1 MLKLS
6 IIVPVYNVES
16 YIRFCMESLFIQ
28 GLDEQEYEIILVND
42 GTKDDSF
49 EKIKDFIHEHRNV
62 VRIDQENQGLSAAR
76 NTGMKYA
83 TGQYILFVDSD
94 DLIVEGC
101 LSKLLPIAIET
112 SADLVVADF
121 LKLSDDEILAY
132 RADQS
137 RTIDYKIK
145 TGSELFLEDLDPSQN
160 YVWRT
165 LYRRE
170 FLEKNSLKFIHG
182 ICYEDMP
189 FTPRCYLKAKKCV
202 RAYCDLYLYRMGHSS
217 ITSTM
222 STKKALDLNKV
233 VESLWHLKDMDG
245 LTSVERQRLK
255 DNLFS
260 TFSFE
265 LWCISHN
272 KSVLDHRREIV
283 KDLKKR
289 VPDLWFSNGMKQ
301 IIVSLM
307 FRLIPN
313 TYLKFR
319 AL

>member
-1 MLKLS
+1 MLKLT
-6 IIVPVYNVES
+6 IIVPVYNVEP
-16 YIRFCMESLFIQ
+16 YIRFCVESLFIQ
-28 GLDEQEYEIILVND
+28 GLDEQDFEVILVND
-42 GTKDDSF
+42 GTQDDSF
-49 EKIKDFIHEHRNV
+49 GKIEDLIREHQNIIRV
-62 VRIDQENQGLSAAR
+62 DQENQGLSGAR

-83 TGQYILFVDSD
+83 KGQYILFVDSD
-94 DLIVEGC
+94 DLIVEGS
-101 LSKLLPIAIET
+101 LAKLLPIAIDT
-112 SADLVVADF
+112 LADLVVADF
-121 LKLSDDEILAY
+121 RKLSDDEILVY
-132 RADQS
+132 HADLSQKC
-137 RTIDYKIK
+137 DFKIK

-170 FLEKNSLKFIHG
+170 FLEKNNLKFIYG

-189 FTPRCYLKAKKCV
+189 FTPKCYLKAQKCV

-222 STKKALDLNKV
+222 SIKKALDLNRV

-245 LTSVERQRLK
+245 LTSAECHRLK

-272 KSVLDHRREIV
+272 KHILDHRREIV
-283 KDLKKR
+283 DDLQKR

-301 IIVSLM
+301 FIVSLL
-307 FRLIPN
+307 FRFIPN
-313 TYLKFR
+313 TYLKLR

>member
-1 MLKLS
+1 MKLS
-6 IIVPVYNVES
+6 IIVPVYNVEP
-16 YIRFCMESLFIQ
+16 YIRPCFESLFKQ
-28 GLDEQEYEIILVND
+28 GLDEQDFEVILVND
-42 GTKDDSF
+42 GTQDNSF
-49 EKIKDFIHEHRNV
+49 GKIEDLFREHRNV
-62 VRIDQENQGLSAAR
+62 MRIDQENQGLSGAR

-94 DLIVEGC
+94 DLIVEDS
-101 LSKLLPIAIET
+101 LSKLLPIAVDT

-121 LKLSDDEILAY
+121 LKLSDDEILTYHSDLSHACDY
-132 RADQS
+132 RV
-137 RTIDYKIK
+137 K

-170 FLEKNSLKFIHG
+170 FLEKNNLKFIHG

-233 VESLWHLKDMDG
+233 VESLWQLKDMDG
-245 LTSVERQRLK
+245 LTSAERQRLK

-272 KSVLDHRREIV
+272 KNVLDHRREIV
-283 KDLKKR
+283 RDLQKR
-289 VPDLWFSNGMKQ
+289 VPDLWFSNGIKQ
-301 IIVSLM
+301 MVVSLM

-313 TYLKFR
+313 TYLKLR

>member
-1 MLKLS
+1 MKLS
-6 IIVPVYNVES
+6 IIVPVYNVEP
-16 YIRFCMESLFIQ
+16 YIRPCLKSLFKQ
-28 GLDEQEYEIILVND
+28 ELDEQDFEVILVND
-42 GTKDDSF
+42 GTQDNSF
-49 EKIKDFIHEHRNV
+49 EKIEDLVHEHRNV
-62 VRIDQENQGLSAAR
+62 MRINQENQGLSGAR
-76 NTGMKYA
+76 NTGMKFA
-83 TGQYILFVDSD
+83 TGDYILFVDSD
-94 DLIVEGC
+94 DLIVERS
-101 LSKLLPIAIET
+101 LSKLLPIAIDT

-132 RADQS
+132 HSDLS
-137 RTIDYKIK
+137 LVCDYIEK
-145 TGSELFLEDLDPSQN
+145 TGSELFLEDLDHSQN

-170 FLEKNSLKFIHG
+170 FLEKNNLKFIHG

-189 FTPRCYLKAKKCV
+189 FTPMCYLKAKKCV
-202 RAYCDLYLYRMGHSS
+202 RAYCDLYLYRMGHFS

-233 VESLWHLKDMDG
+233 VESLWQLKDMDG
-245 LTSVERQRLK
+245 LTLVERQRLI
-255 DNLFS
+255 DNIFS

-272 KSVLDHRREIV
+272 KNVLDNRREIV

-301 IIVSLM
+301 IVVSLV
-307 FRLIPN
+307 FRLFPN
-313 TYLKFR
+313 AYLKLR

>member
-16 YIRFCMESLFIQ
+16 YIRSCVESLFMQ
-28 GLDEQEYEIILVND
+28 GLDDQDFEVILVND
-42 GTKDDSF
+42 GTQDKSF
-49 EKIKDFIHEHRNV
+49 EKIGDLIHEHRNV
-62 VRIDQENQGLSAAR
+62 MRIDQENQGLSGAR
-76 NTGMKYA
+76 NTGMEYA
-83 TGQYILFVDSD
+83 TGQYVLFVDSD

-101 LSKLLPIAIET
+101 LSKLLPIAIES

-132 RADQS
+132 RPDLS
-137 RTIDYKIK
+137 REIDYTTK

-170 FLEKNSLKFIHG
+170 FLEQNNLKFIHG

-189 FTPRCYLKAKKCV
+189 FTPRCYLMANKCV
-202 RAYCDLYLYRMGHSS
+202 RAYCDLYLYRMGHNS

-245 LTSVERQRLK
+245 LSSAERQRMK

-272 KSVLDHRREIV
+272 KNVLNHRREIV
-283 KDLKKR
+283 NDLQKR

-301 IIVSLM
+301 IVVSLL

>member
-6 IIVPVYNVES
+6 IIVPVYNVEP
-16 YIRFCMESLFIQ
+16 YIRFCVESLFLQ
-28 GLDEQEYEIILVND
+28 GLDEQEYEVILVND
-42 GTKDDSF
+42 GTKDGSF
-49 EKIKDFIHEHRNV
+49 EKIKDLICEHRNV
-62 VRIDQENQGLSAAR
+62 TRIDQENQGLSGAR

-83 TGQYILFVDSD
+83 TGLYVLFVDSD
-94 DLIVEGC
+94 DLIVEGS

-121 LKLSDDEILAY
+121 LKLSDDEILTYHSDSSYAC
-132 RADQS
+132 
-137 RTIDYKIK
+137 DYSEK

-165 LYRRE
+165 LYRRD
-170 FLEKNSLKFIHG
+170 FLEKNNLKFIHG

-189 FTPRCYLKAKKCV
+189 FTPKCYLKAKKCV
-202 RAYCDLYLYRMGHSS
+202 RAYCDLYLYRMGHNS

-222 STKKALDLNKV
+222 STKKAFDLNKV

-245 LTSVERQRLK
+245 LSLAERQRLK

-272 KSVLDHRREIV
+272 KDVLEHRREIV
-283 KDLKKR
+283 SDLQKR

-301 IIVSLM
+301 IVVSLL

-313 TYLKFR
+313 IYLKLR

>member
-16 YIRFCMESLFIQ
+16 YIRSCVESLFMQ
-28 GLDEQEYEIILVND
+28 GLDDQEFEVILVND
-42 GTKDDSF
+42 GTQDNSF
-49 EKIKDFIHEHRNV
+49 DKIKDFIQDHRNV
-62 VRIDQENQGLSAAR
+62 VRIDQENQGLSGAR

-83 TGQYILFVDSD
+83 TGQYVLFVDSD

-112 SADLVVADF
+112 SADLVVSDF
-121 LKLSDDEILAY
+121 LKLSDDGILSY
-132 RADQS
+132 RPDLS
-137 RTIDYKIK
+137 RELDYKTK
-145 TGSELFLEDLDPSQN
+145 KGSELFLEDLDPSQN

-170 FLEKNSLKFIHG
+170 FLEQNNLKFIHG

-189 FTPRCYLKAKKCV
+189 FTPRCYLMANKCV

-222 STKKALDLNKV
+222 NTKKAFDLNKV
-233 VESLWHLKDMDG
+233 VESLWQLKDMDG
-245 LTSVERQRLK
+245 LSSAERQRLK

-283 KDLKKR
+283 KDLQKR

-313 TYLKFR
+313 TYLKLR

>member
-1 MLKLS
+1 MKLS
-6 IIVPVYNVES
+6 IIVPVYNVEP
-16 YIRFCMESLFIQ
+16 YIRPCFESLFKQ
-28 GLDEQEYEIILVND
+28 GLDEQDFEVILVND
-42 GTKDDSF
+42 GTQDNSF
-49 EKIKDFIHEHRNV
+49 GKIEDLFREHRNV
-62 VRIDQENQGLSAAR
+62 MRIDQENQGLSGAR

-94 DLIVEGC
+94 DLIVEDS
-101 LSKLLPIAIET
+101 LSKLLPIAIDT

-121 LKLSDDEILAY
+121 LKLSDDEILTYHSDLSHACDY
-132 RADQS
+132 RV
-137 RTIDYKIK
+137 K

-170 FLEKNSLKFIHG
+170 FLEKNNLKFIHG

-233 VESLWHLKDMDG
+233 VESLWQLKDMDG
-245 LTSVERQRLK
+245 LTSAERQRLK

-272 KSVLDHRREIV
+272 KNVLDHRREIV
-283 KDLKKR
+283 RDLQKR
-289 VPDLWFSNGMKQ
+289 VPDLWFSNGIKQ
-301 IIVSLM
+301 MVVSLM

-313 TYLKFR
+313 TYLKLR

>member
-6 IIVPVYNVES
+6 IIVPVYNVEP
-16 YIRFCMESLFIQ
+16 YIRFCVESLFIQ
-28 GLDEQEYEIILVND
+28 RLDEQDFEVILVND
-42 GTKDDSF
+42 GTQDDSF
-49 EKIKDFIHEHRNV
+49 GKIEDLIRKHQNV
-62 VRIDQENQGLSAAR
+62 IRVDQENQGLSGAR

-83 TGQYILFVDSD
+83 KGQYILFVDSD
-94 DLIVEGC
+94 DLIVEGS
-101 LSKLLPIAIET
+101 LAKLLPIAIDT
-112 SADLVVADF
+112 MADLVVADF
-121 LKLSDDEILAY
+121 RKLSDDEILAY
-132 RADQS
+132 HTDLSQKC
-137 RTIDYKIK
+137 DYKIK

-165 LYRRE
+165 LYKRA
-170 FLEKNSLKFIHG
+170 FLEENNLKFIHG

-189 FTPRCYLKAKKCV
+189 FTPKCYLMANKCV

-222 STKKALDLNKV
+222 NIKKALDLNKV

-245 LTSVERQRLK
+245 LSSAERQRLK

-272 KSVLDHRREIV
+272 KNVLDHRHEIV
-283 KDLKKR
+283 SDLQKR

-301 IIVSLM
+301 IMVSLL
-307 FRLIPN
+307 FRIIPN
-313 TYLKFR
+313 TYLKLR
-319 AL
+319 SL